1 MVRRLGNSK
10 TLALR
15 RHLSMSKDTV
25 WIPFYPPGQT
35 TGSCHNLRWCPA
47 ILQCGPVP
55 IMLNW
60 FINPMNTI
68 VLSITQPQSIVE
80 FYQLGY
86 QSASKIL
93 WNPYVSSF
101 VPYKLAFFLWFS
113 HGFPMKSPFSYG
125 FPMKAPFFLN
135 EITLKSRFLGEN
147 QPRSSDPCIN
157 SCSILARL
165 ICSPRRKS
173 NAGRSTVRWI

>member
-15 RHLSMSKDTV
+15 RHWSMSKDTV
-25 WIPFYPPGQT
+25 WIPCYPPGQT

-60 FINPMNTI
+60 FIDPMNTI

-86 QSASKIL
+86 QSASKIP

-101 VPYKLAFFLWFS
+101 VPYKSAFFLWFS
-113 HGFPMKSPFSYG
+113 HEISIFLWFSYESPI
-125 FPMKAPFFLN
+125 FPQWNHP
-135 EITLKSRFLGEN
+135 EIPLSGWKSTKVERPLH
-147 QPRSSDPCIN
+147 QQLLDSRAAD
-157 SCSILARL
+157 LL
-165 ICSPRRKS
+165 
-173 NAGRSTVRWI
+173 T